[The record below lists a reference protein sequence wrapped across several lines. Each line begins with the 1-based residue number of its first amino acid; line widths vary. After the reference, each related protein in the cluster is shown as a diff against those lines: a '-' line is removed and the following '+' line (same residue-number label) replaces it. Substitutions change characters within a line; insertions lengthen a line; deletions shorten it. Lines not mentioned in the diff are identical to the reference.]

1 MTSKP
6 TTHTLPHEQGMRTPP
21 WLYEEMCRLVT
32 TPPAKAGGFK
42 CRLRRLRSVRALEC

>member
-1 MTSKP
+1 MPNYLFS
-6 TTHTLPHEQGMRTPP
+6 
-21 WLYEEMCRLVT
+21 VT